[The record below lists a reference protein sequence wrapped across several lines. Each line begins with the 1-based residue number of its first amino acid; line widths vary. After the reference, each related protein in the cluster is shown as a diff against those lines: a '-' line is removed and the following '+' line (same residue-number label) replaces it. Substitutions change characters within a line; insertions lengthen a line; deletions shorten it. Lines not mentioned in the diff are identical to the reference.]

1 MSVVHTTPPTEF
13 ILLAVYMCKH
23 ISGMG
28 VTSSLHSLVPRLKVL
43 GVQFIDAYEQEIA
56 GKMQK

>member
-28 VTSSLHSLVPRLKVL
+28 VTLHSLVPRMKVL
-43 GVQFIDAYEQEIA
+43 VVQFIDAYEQKIA
-56 GKMQK
+56 GKIQK

>member
-13 ILLAVYMCKH
+13 ILLAVCMCKH

-28 VTSSLHSLVPRLKVL
+28 MTSSLHSLVPRMKVL
-43 GVQFIDAYEQEIA
+43 GV
-56 GKMQK
+56 